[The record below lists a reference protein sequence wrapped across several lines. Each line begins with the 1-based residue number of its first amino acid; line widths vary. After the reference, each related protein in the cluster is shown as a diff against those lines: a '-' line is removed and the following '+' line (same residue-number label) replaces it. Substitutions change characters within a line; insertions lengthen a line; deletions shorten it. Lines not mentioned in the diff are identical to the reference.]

1 MPALSRVDRLLAEA
15 KSKFAMKWHK
25 KGGMYYVTLVKKEA
39 MAVVRI
45 LGLKED
51 ERAAYTTFVNSEPKT
66 SLDYIKVVYEGYGP
80 AILNEIYD
88 AFTFSDTARLS
99 IERAVAQSNYT
110 MVMRQ
115 EEAKPKFE
123 WPTGWKHLAHT
134 KGLFRKYIT
143 STEAKRVIKEL
154 NLIPQS
160 TDLSTNHIWRNVVD
174 TIYIDTDPETGNFVD
189 YDTEGMTS
197 KRISDMVGKIEG
209 ALSIKPPVMVM
220 RQEEAKFKWPYGWE
234 RIPKSEGEAYR
245 LWVGKAQAEAI
256 IKFFGSGM
264 RKVSDPDPE
273 RDLWKYEDAVWVDKT
288 HSRSMVS
295 IVSKGKPDRV
305 LEGYTLWIAQAM
317 AEKPPVMV
325 MRQEEKKKLK
335 PIAVRSGAFHK
346 WLGKSEHDPITAKDI
361 ELGLASK
368 DGNIRRMAKA
378 AQAKRNIGKKRNEQT
393 SENQ

>member
-15 KSKFAMKWHK
+15 KSKFVMKWHK
-25 KGGMYYVTLVKKEA
+25 KGGMYYVALVKKEA

-115 EEAKPKFE
+115 EE
-123 WPTGWKHLAHT
+123 
-134 KGLFRKYIT
+134 
-143 STEAKRVIKEL
+143 
-154 NLIPQS
+154 
-160 TDLSTNHIWRNVVD
+160 
-174 TIYIDTDPETGNFVD
+174 
-189 YDTEGMTS
+189 
-197 KRISDMVGKIEG
+197 
-209 ALSIKPPVMVM
+209 
-220 RQEEAKFKWPYGWE
+220 
-234 RIPKSEGEAYR
+234 
-245 LWVGKAQAEAI
+245 
-256 IKFFGSGM
+256 
-264 RKVSDPDPE
+264 
-273 RDLWKYEDAVWVDKT
+273 
-288 HSRSMVS
+288 
-295 IVSKGKPDRV
+295 
-305 LEGYTLWIAQAM
+305 
-317 AEKPPVMV
+317 
-325 MRQEEKKKLK
+325 KKKLK

-378 AQAKRNIGKKRNEQT
+378 AQAKRNMEKKK
-393 SENQ
+393 

>member
-174 TIYIDTDPETGNFVD
+174 TIYIDTD
-189 YDTEGMTS
+189 
-197 KRISDMVGKIEG
+197 
-209 ALSIKPPVMVM
+209 LSLIH
-220 RQEEAKFKWPYGWE
+220 
-234 RIPKSEGEAYR
+234 I
-245 LWVGKAQAEAI
+245 
-256 IKFFGSGM
+256 
-264 RKVSDPDPE
+264 
-273 RDLWKYEDAVWVDKT
+273 
-288 HSRSMVS
+288 
-295 IVSKGKPDRV
+295 
-305 LEGYTLWIAQAM
+305 
-317 AEKPPVMV
+317 
-325 MRQEEKKKLK
+325 
-335 PIAVRSGAFHK
+335 
-346 WLGKSEHDPITAKDI
+346 
-361 ELGLASK
+361 
-368 DGNIRRMAKA
+368 
-378 AQAKRNIGKKRNEQT
+378 
-393 SENQ
+393 